1 MTKNHISFFSPETEL
16 SRVQWS
22 AQTLFEQAELTL
34 LYLMAR
40 HYGAGPNDYIVC
52 TWRCMQWCTCNSNY

>member
-1 MTKNHISFFSPETEL
+1 MTKNHISFFFPETEL

-34 LYLMAR
+34 LYLMAH

-52 TWRCMQWCTCNSNY
+52 TWRCM